1 MRVFRSAEFTARTV
15 VGQFQPASA
24 INQRGT
30 VAPWS
35 SEDSVMG
42 AMSSPRRVHRV
53 ATMSASIAS
62 AGRSMVRCGTRNARS
77 DPRRRSPRQIPTG
90 LDMHG
95 ECGDI
100 TTRVS
105 AAAAM
110 IDRAALR
117 IAERVVAMSSWR
129 GPPTPGTRIGACGR
143 RAPQTTLPA
152 RAELLTERARHT
164 FAARSMRVRRTF
176 RDLAPSLGTAA
187 GPGFPRPKESWGAPC
202 G

>member
-15 VGQFQPASA
+15 VGRFQPASA

-35 SEDSVMG
+35 SEDSVME

-152 RAELLTERARHT
+152 RAELLTERARHP

-187 GPGFPRPKESWGAPC
+187 GPGFPRPKESWGAPY